1 MQINILIEKDK
12 EGQFGRCGFQ
22 IKNKNQ
28 KHLECYIP
36 KIKSTASHE
45 EILNMHSIMKA
56 MQYCKKNL
64 KRLKFVK
71 FVLTAMPSSENN
83 EWKVMN
89 EFVNRLASQINC
101 RIEYTKA

>member
-1 MQINILIEKDK
+1 MIINILLEKNQ

-22 IKNKNQ
+22 IKGKNQ

-36 KIKSTASHE
+36 KVQSKATKE

-56 MQYCKKNL
+56 MIYCKKHL

-83 EWKVMN
+83 EWKIMN